1 MKHTTQ
7 VFSLACDSAIVSVSC
22 NEEFWINVKNIS
34 LLRDY
39 VEVVGDN
46 GLYGINSNSEPT

>member
-7 VFSLACDSAIVSVSC
+7 VFSLACDSAIVSVNC